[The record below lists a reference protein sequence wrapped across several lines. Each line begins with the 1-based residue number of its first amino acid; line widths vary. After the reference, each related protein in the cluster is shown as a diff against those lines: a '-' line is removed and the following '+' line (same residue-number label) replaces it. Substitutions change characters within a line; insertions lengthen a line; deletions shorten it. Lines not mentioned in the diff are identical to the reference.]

1 MRGYLNSDFQLL
13 ETDDI
18 QMCQSELMEIKV
30 IVIIFI
36 FVVMVFNCGKI
47 DKQQLVNGW
56 MCGWITGRKIWV
68 EV

>member
-47 DKQQLVNGW
+47 DK
-56 MCGWITGRKIWV
+56 
-68 EV
+68 